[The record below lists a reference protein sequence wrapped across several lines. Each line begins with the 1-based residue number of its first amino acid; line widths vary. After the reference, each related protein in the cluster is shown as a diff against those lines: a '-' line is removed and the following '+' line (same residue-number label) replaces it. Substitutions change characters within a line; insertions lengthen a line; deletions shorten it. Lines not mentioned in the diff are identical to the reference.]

1 VRLGEVVDVQEE
13 ADPARGLVA
22 DGPSLVLVGACDQDS
37 GLRAGWADHDPA
49 LGSPVVRQRRGVL
62 DQVEAERVTEESDR
76 RFVLL
81 DDHGDEL
88 KMHELR
94 LPRRPQP

>member
-22 DGPSLVLVGACDQDS
+22 DGPGLVLIGAGQQDS

-49 LGSPVVRQRRGVL
+49 LRPPVVRQRRRVL
-62 DQVEAERVTEESDR
+62 DQVEAEGVTEEPDR
-76 RFVLL
+76 GFVLL
-81 DDHGDEL
+81 DDDGDEL
-88 KMHELR
+88 KMHEPR
-94 LPRRPQP
+94 LPQRPQP